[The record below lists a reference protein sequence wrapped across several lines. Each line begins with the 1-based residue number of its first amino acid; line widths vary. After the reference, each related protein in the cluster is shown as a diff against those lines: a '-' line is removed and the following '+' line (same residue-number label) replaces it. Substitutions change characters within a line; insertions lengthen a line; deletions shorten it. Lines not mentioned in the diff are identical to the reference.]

1 MSRGSY
7 NGGST
12 IAGRWSDTRDFP
24 TFKRPDP
31 SSAPK
36 SKYWPK
42 STKAER
48 RLAREAAVA
57 AKAAK
62 LGLTC
67 KEALVQAGRPP
78 LPTKPKARSAALK
91 ALVAEGFLLPTGLP
105 NPEHPQVRPWIKMIE
120 KSKA

>member
-24 TFKRPDP
+24 TIQRPDP

-36 SKYWPK
+36 QTYRLKP
-42 STKAER
+42 TKAER
-48 RLAREAAVA
+48 RAAREAQASV
-57 AKAAK
+57 KAGK

-78 LPTKPKARSAALK
+78 LPMKPKARSEALK
-91 ALVAEGFLLPTGLP
+91 ALVAGGFLLPTGLP
-105 NPEHPQVRPWIKMIE
+105 NPEHPQVRSWVKIIE
-120 KSKA
+120 KNRA

>member
-24 TFKRPDP
+24 SVQRPDL
-31 SSAPK
+31 SSTPK
-36 SKYWPK
+36 RTYRLKP
-42 STKAER
+42 TKAER
-48 RLAREAAVA
+48 RLARETAAVA
-57 AKAAK
+57 KAAE
-62 LGLTC
+62 LALTC

-91 ALVAEGFLLPTGLP
+91 ALVIEGFLLPTGLP
-105 NPEHPQVRPWIKMIE
+105 NPEHPQVRPWVKMIE

>member
-24 TFKRPDP
+24 ALQHPDP
-31 SSAPK
+31 RSGPPFSGR
-36 SKYWPK
+36 SKP
-42 STKAER
+42 TKAER
-48 RLAREAAVA
+48 RLAREAATS
-57 AKAAK
+57 AKSAQ
-62 LGLTC
+62 LGLSC
-67 KEALVQAGRPP
+67 KEALQKAGRPP
-78 LPTKPKARSAALK
+78 LPKKPNARSVALK

-105 NPEHPQVRPWIKMIE
+105 NPEHPQVRPWVELIE